1 MGQSTYCCTV
11 VHDLDLLELHV
22 LGVPPEH
29 GQNKVVDIGD
39 GLVLVPEE
47 HVEEIL
53 LREGRGRGDA
63 EGVEQSLSGLHAG
76 LVHEHASVEVERR
89 RWAELGGGPRHPVGA
104 LLAVADLVLRGVA
117 PRLLAEAVHDGVEAG
132 LLQLEQLVDVVIH
145 LDVGVEVQHPLVL
158 HKLHEFSQTDDL

>member
-39 GLVLVPEE
+39 GPVLVPEE

-63 EGVEQSLSGLHAG
+63 EGVKQRLGGLHAG
-76 LVHEHASVEVERR
+76 LVHEHAGVEVERR
-89 RWAELGGGPRHPVGA
+89 RRAELGGGPRHPVGA

-117 PRLLAEAVHDGVEAG
+117 PRLLTEAVHDGVEVAF
-132 LLQLEQLVDVVIH
+132 LQLEELVEVVVH
-145 LDVGVEVQHPLVL
+145 LDVGVEVRHPLVL
-158 HKLHEFSQTDDL
+158 HELHETDQTEDL